1 MKKYFLL
8 ILILGS
14 ACLQAD
20 AQMKAGDK
28 KFDKMA
34 YAAAITRYERAV
46 KKNDE
51 SVDAWTRLADSY
63 RLVGDYV
70 NAERAYSRIVNG
82 PVQQEVYLHY
92 AQALMQNEKYGEAKS
107 WLEKYRAANPGD
119 NRAANLL
126 AGIEQLPQYK
136 SMEGVYKVAKANVNT
151 SASEMAPVIYNGGI
165 VYASNKALTGWVKRR
180 HAWNGKP
187 FYQLYFAKGTD
198 GNLQSP
204 KAFAEDVETKL
215 HDGPVTFSKA
225 GTQMYFTRNNIE
237 DDKIQKDSKGVVRLK
252 IFHSNYADGD
262 WGIEVPFAYNSN
274 DHSCAHPSLSA
285 DGKTLY
291 FSSDMPGGQGGMDI
305 WKCEWNG
312 TAWGA
317 PINLGADVNTKG
329 HEVFP
334 SITSD
339 GVLYYSSDGL
349 AGMGGLDMYSADVAK
364 GGKPQ
369 NLGFP
374 MNSAADDFGITWNA
388 TNDNGYFSSNRKNS
402 HDNDDIYFFTKKC
415 VTVEVVVKDETTQE
429 LLPNTKVVVYEN
441 GTEHQVMETDSSAK
455 FTTCLNP
462 LRNYDFVVQ
471 RDNYTENKA
480 SITNSDLAAA
490 SAAGSKQVEVVL
502 KKNIANVKGRVFNSD
517 TKEGKANVPVRLINR
532 TTKEDVVV
540 NTDENGYFKFD
551 NVALDSDYEV
561 RTSFKDCGEAKEQFS
576 TYKISGVKDININL
590 ALLCKGAII
599 EIENIYYD
607 YNSAE
612 IRADAAL
619 ELDKVVALMNEH
631 TTMKIEIRSHTDSR
645 GKDNYNLTLSDKRA
659 KAAVAYVVSKGI
671 DAARVTGKGYGET
684 QLLNHCKNNVECS
697 EEEHAVNRRTE
708 FKILEM

>member
-20 AQMKAGDK
+20 AQMKAGNK

-46 KKNDE
+46 KKNEE
-51 SVDAWTRLADSY
+51 SVDAWTRLADCY
-63 RLVGDYV
+63 RLLGDYV
-70 NAERAYSRIVNG
+70 NAEQAYARVVNG
-82 PVQQEVYLHY
+82 PVQPEVYLYY

-107 WLEKYRAANPGD
+107 WLEKYRTANPSD
-119 NRAANLL
+119 SRAANLI

-151 SASEMAPVIYNGGI
+151 SASEIAPVIYNGGI
-165 VYASNKALTGWVKRR
+165 VYASNKAVSGWVKRT
-180 HAWNGKP
+180 HAWTAKP
-187 FYQLYFAKGTD
+187 FYQLYFAKGTE

-204 KAFAEDVETKL
+204 KAFAEEVGTKL

-225 GTQMYFTRNNIE
+225 GTQMYFTRNNVE
-237 DDKIQKDSKGVVRLK
+237 DDKVQKDANGVVRLK
-252 IFHSNYADGD
+252 IFHSNFADGN
-262 WGIEVPFAYNSN
+262 WGIEVPFPYNSN
-274 DHSCAHPSLSA
+274 DYSCAHPSLSA

-305 WKCEWNG
+305 WKCEWTG
-312 TAWGA
+312 TSWGA
-317 PINLGADVNTKG
+317 PVNLGPDVNTKG

-334 SITSD
+334 FIASD

-349 AGMGGLDMYSADVAK
+349 AGLGGLDIYSMDVAK

-369 NLGFP
+369 NLGLP
-374 MNSAADDFGITWNA
+374 MNSAADDFGITMNA
-388 TNDNGYFSSNRKNS
+388 TGDNGYFTSNRKNS
-402 HDNDDIYFFTKKC
+402 YDNDDIYFFTKKC
-415 VTVEVVVKDETTQE
+415 VTVEVTVKDESSQE
-429 LLPNTKVVVYEN
+429 PLPNATVVIYEN
-441 GTEHQVMETDSSAK
+441 GNELQTLETDSAAK
-455 FTTCLNP
+455 FTACLNP

-471 RDNYTENKA
+471 RDNYTETKA
-480 SITNSDLAAA
+480 SLTNSELAAA
-490 SAAGSKQVEVVL
+490 SAAGSKQMEVVL
-502 KKNIANVKGRVFNSD
+502 KKNIAHVTGRVFNSD
-517 TKEGKANVPVRLINR
+517 NKEAKANVPVRLINR
-532 TTKEDVVV
+532 TTKEEMVA
-540 NTDENGYFKFD
+540 NTDDNGYFKFD
-551 NVALDSDYEV
+551 NIALDCDYEV
-561 RTSFKDCGEAKEQFS
+561 RTSFNDCGEAKEKLS
-576 TYKISGVKDININL
+576 THKISGVKEFNIPL

-612 IRADAAL
+612 IREDAAL
-619 ELDKVVALMNEH
+619 ELDKVVALMNEYPN
-631 TTMKIEIRSHTDSR
+631 MKIEIRSHTDSR
-645 GKDNYNLTLSDKRA
+645 GKDSYNLTLSDKRA
-659 KAAVAYVVSKGI
+659 KAAVAYIISKGI
-671 DAARVTGKGYGET
+671 DARRVVGKGYGET